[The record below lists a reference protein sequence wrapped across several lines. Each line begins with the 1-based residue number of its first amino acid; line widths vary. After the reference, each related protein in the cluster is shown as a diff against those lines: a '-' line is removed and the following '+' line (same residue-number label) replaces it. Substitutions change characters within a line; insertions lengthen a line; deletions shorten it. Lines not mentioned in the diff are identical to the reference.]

1 MDSVNADAPSP
12 SIQVQVPLEPVIAA
26 FMANPCLQS
35 VGETYQKPCI
45 VLLKKNPHFWEEI
58 LSQKEEFTLILWLHQ
73 LPC

>member
-1 MDSVNADAPSP
+1 MDSVNADVPSP

-45 VLLKKNPHFWEEI
+45 VLLKKNPHF
-58 LSQKEEFTLILWLHQ
+58 
-73 LPC
+73 